1 MTVCT
6 DAVKD
11 DKCFFEEKKIISIIT
26 IFFFTE
32 LYTCCQFL
40 DPFSSVTSIGVAH
53 TLYKRGR
60 YLVAFSSNRQ

>member
-11 DKCFFEEKKIISIIT
+11 DKCFFEEKKNNKYHNH
-26 IFFFTE
+26 FFFTE